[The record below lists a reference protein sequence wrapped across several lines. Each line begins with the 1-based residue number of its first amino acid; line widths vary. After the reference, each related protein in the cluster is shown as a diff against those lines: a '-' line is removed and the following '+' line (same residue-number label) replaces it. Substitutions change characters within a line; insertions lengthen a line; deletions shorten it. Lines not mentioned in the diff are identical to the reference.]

1 MLDVTARKKFSM
13 FALSER
19 VRYQI
24 EVQDFYTSKKGK
36 LPEQYL
42 RFKTDLKYTNLD
54 KISPYISCELRYQLT
69 APRGDEPLYN
79 YGFHRIRNV
88 VGIEY
93 KLNDIHVLN
102 FYYLIQ
108 SEFDISSKEN
118 IYIVGLA
125 YTISI

>member
-42 RFKTDLKYTNLD
+42 RFKTDLKYTNLG

-79 YGFHRIRNV
+79 YGFHRVRNV
-88 VGIEY
+88 AGIEY
-93 KLNDIHVLN
+93 KLNDVHTLN